1 MSKLTETGT
10 TESKVEIPTT
20 EKPIVKTAVKS
31 PAKADT
37 SKVPKAVEAA
47 PEVKAEAPEVKTE
60 APEVKT
66 EPILAEPSTANKL
79 ELGQFIMLT
88 HPLRVYATSVAAKPL
103 GTIIG
108 GVRIIDDVICQGR
121 VRIHT
126 SAYVCG
132 TNCWLNVDELKA
144 MCS

>member
-47 PEVKAEAPEVKTE
+47 PEVKAE